1 LVPEG
6 FEAADRM
13 RPDTT
18 AGRKEKENMKPKS
31 ILSVKGLKTFCCL
44 FALAVMVIPAM
55 VYAEYPENPIT
66 YIIPFNP
73 GGESDVTARLQES
86 HLEKFLGV
94 AVNVTHKPGGGGAV
108 AWSEFQRTAKP
119 DGYTVIGVNIPHI
132 IGQPMLRKDAGY
144 ETDGFDLIMW
154 FHFTPNALVVR
165 NESPFKTLDEF
176 LKHAK
181 ENPKAVTVGGS
192 GSFSANHLETLR
204 LQKAADVQLTYVPHT
219 GTGPVIPAL
228 LGGHITA
235 AMGYSMLGVQYKD
248 QVRVLAVAADERVET
263 LPDVPTFKELGY
275 DIVGGAFRGVAAPK
289 GTAPEIVNTLAKA
302 FSETNKIIAEKQRK
316 LGFVMTYATG
326 EQAYELVNKMK
337 KGYEDILKEIAAQKK
352 QN

>member
-1 LVPEG
+1 MNKSG
-6 FEAADRM
+6 ISIIGKAAII
-13 RPDTT
+13 
-18 AGRKEKENMKPKS
+18 G
-31 ILSVKGLKTFCCL
+31 V
-44 FALAVMVIPAM
+44 LAAVTVWLPAAAK
-55 VYAEYPENPIT
+55 AEYPEKPIT
-66 YIIPFNP
+66 YIISFNP

-108 AWSEFQRTAKP
+108 AWSDFQRTAKP
-119 DGYTVIGVNIPHI
+119 DGYTIIGVNIPHI

-154 FHFTPNALVVR
+154 FHFTPNALIVHKD
-165 NESPFKTLDEF
+165 SPYQTLADF
-176 LKHAK
+176 LAYAK
-181 ENPKAVTVGGS
+181 ANPKAATVGGS

-204 LQKAADVQLTYVPHT
+204 LERAADVQLTYVPHT

-235 AMGYSMLGVQYKD
+235 AMGYSMLGVQYSD
-248 QVRVLAVAADERVET
+248 QVRVLGVAAEERVES
-263 LPDVPTFKELGY
+263 LPEAPTFKELGF

-289 GTAPEIVNTLAKA
+289 GTSPEIIDTLANA
-302 FSETNKIIAEKQRK
+302 FVETNKIIAEKQRK

-326 EQAYELVNKMK
+326 QEAYALVDKMK
-337 KGYEDILKEIAAQKK
+337 KAYSGILQELADQKK
-352 QN
+352 KQ

>member
-1 LVPEG
+1 M
-6 FEAADRM
+6 M
-13 RPDTT
+13 RKIPLCHVK
-18 AGRKEKENMKPKS
+18 R
-31 ILSVKGLKTFCCL
+31 IVVLLSVMAVAMT
-44 FALAVMVIPAM
+44 LAPVAAQ
-55 VYAEYPENPIT
+55 AEYPEKPIS
-66 YIIPFNP
+66 YIISFNP

-94 AVNVTHKPGGGGAV
+94 PVNVTHKPGGGGAV

-154 FHFTPNALVVR
+154 FHFTPNALIVKKD
-165 NESPFKTLDEF
+165 SPYQTLEDF
-176 LKHAK
+176 LKYAK
-181 ENPKAVTVGGS
+181 QNPKAATVGGS

-204 LQKAADVQLTYVPHT
+204 LEKAAEVQLTYVPHT
-219 GTGPVIPAL
+219 GTGPVVPAL

-263 LPDVPTFKELGY
+263 LPDAPTFKELGY

-289 GTAPEIVNTLAKA
+289 GTDPDIIAILAKA
-302 FSETNKIIAEKQRK
+302 FSETNKIIAEKQRA

-326 EQAYELVNKMK
+326 DEAYTLVGRMK
-337 KGYEDILKEIAAQKK
+337 KNYEGILQEIAAQKK
-352 QN
+352 KK